1 MSVQVFALIFLSAV
15 FHATWNLL
23 AKRASSGG
31 AAFVLGYRLC
41 STLLLAPWV
50 VYELWAGATVWSVA
64 AAGFIVLSAVIHLG
78 YGLCLQRGY
87 QVGDLSVVYPIAR
100 GTGPLLA
107 SAGAYLWLGD
117 TPSVGKVAGMFCVV
131 GGVLLIAT
139 QGNLSIFRQP
149 RAWTGVRWGLLVG
162 VLIACYTVADAYS
175 VKDLR
180 ISPVVL
186 DWCTGLTITM
196 MMAPDAWLRRRQYW
210 ERMRGKWLAAIIVG
224 LLSPLAYI
232 LVLYALR
239 QGGEVSQI
247 APLRE
252 MSLMIGTLAGFL
264 ILKEKVGPGRL
275 LGCAV
280 IIAGVVLLARP

>member
-23 AKRASSGG
+23 SKRAASAG

-50 VYELWAGATVWSVA
+50 AYELWTGGTTWSVA
-64 AAGFIVLSAVIHLG
+64 AVGFIVLSAVIHLA

-107 SAGAYLWLGD
+107 SVGAYLWLGD
-117 TPSVGKVAGMFCVV
+117 TPSANKVLGMFCVV

-139 QGNLSIFRQP
+139 QGRWRIFKQP
-149 RAWTGVRWGLLVG
+149 RAWVGVRWGLLVG
-162 VLIACYTVADAYS
+162 VLIACYTVSDAYS
-175 VKDLR
+175 VKNLR
-180 ISPVVL
+180 VSPVVL
-186 DWCTGLTITM
+186 DWCTGMVITM
-196 MMAPDAWLRRRQYW
+196 MMAPDAWVRRRLYW
-210 ERMRGKWLAAIIVG
+210 ERMRGRWLPAVLVG
-224 LLSPLAYI
+224 LLSPMAYI

-280 IIAGVVLLARP
+280 IIAGVVALARP